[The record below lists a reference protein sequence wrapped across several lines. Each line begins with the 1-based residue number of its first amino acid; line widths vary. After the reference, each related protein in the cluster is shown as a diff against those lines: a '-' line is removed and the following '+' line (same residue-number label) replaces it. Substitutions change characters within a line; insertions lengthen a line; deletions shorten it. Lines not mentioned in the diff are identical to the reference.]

1 MNPMAMILGTDWL
14 WPFVLLA
21 MALVALFTASLVWAS
36 SPSPRRGERRGEG
49 PPAPKNHRLWLL
61 TLIIPLAAMAL
72 YAALGN
78 PRSLN
83 PRDRHPVPNESA
95 ETMVGK
101 LAERLKAQPD
111 NPQGWLMLARSY
123 KVLQRYAESA
133 DAWEHAKALAW
144 DDVEAMSEWTEAR
157 ILSQG
162 QRFDRRSQELLA
174 RAMSLEPDHPGV
186 LMLRGLAALDRGD
199 VPSAQ
204 KALTQLRDVY
214 AEGSPDRQALEAAL
228 AQLAEGRDPRGQRGG
243 GSAPSDE
250 RVVDPRAGSG
260 STESKKKSAP
270 ALDRQAFPAI
280 ENGSNR

>member
-1 MNPMAMILGTDWL
+1 MNAVTMVFTTDWL
-14 WPFVLLA
+14 WPFVLVA
-21 MALVALFTASLVWAS
+21 MALVAVFTASLTGAAS
-36 SPSPRRGERRGEG
+36 HSAAGGEGAGEAPRRALRTT
-49 PPAPKNHRLWLL
+49 WFV
-61 TLIIPLAAMAL
+61 TLAVPLIAMAL

-78 PRSLN
+78 PRGLN
-83 PRDRHPVPNESA
+83 PRERQPTPDEPA

-101 LAERLKAQPD
+101 LAERLKTQPD

-123 KVLQRYAESA
+123 KVLQRHAESA
-133 DAWEHAKALAW
+133 EAFEHARALAW

-204 KALTQLRDVY
+204 KVLTQLRDVY
-214 AEGSPDRQALEAAL
+214 AEGSPDRQALEGAL

-250 RVVDPRAGSG
+250 WVVDPRAGTG
-260 STESKKKSAP
+260 STESKKESAR
-270 ALDRQAFPAI
+270 ALDRKAPPAI
-280 ENGSNR
+280 ENGANR